1 MDGRKKALPARS
13 TVLMGAILLLGGCT
27 GAKADEART
36 IRIEHSRFTPGSLQ
50 VEAGETVTFVVVN
63 DDPIDHELIIGDE
76 DVQQLH
82 ETGSET
88 HHGDKPGEISVP
100 ARSSAETTFTFGA
113 PGKIFFGC
121 HLPGHYGYG
130 MKGVITAR

>member
-1 MDGRKKALPARS
+1 MTERSQARLARS
-13 TVLMGAILLLGGCT
+13 TVLVAAILLLGGCT

-36 IRIEHSRFTPGSLQ
+36 IRIEHSRFVTGSIE

-63 DDPIDHELIIGDE
+63 DDPIDHELIIGGE
-76 DVQQLH
+76 DVQGLH

-113 PGKIFFGC
+113 PGRIFFGC
-121 HLPGHYGYG
+121 HLPGHYAYG
-130 MKGVITAR
+130 MKGVITVE